1 MAVEP
6 ITTPSAPPALG
17 PYSPAVRA
25 GEWVI
30 VSGQGGFD
38 PATGKLVDGGVEAEA
53 RQTFANITA
62 ILGDCGLTLRDVAK
76 ALVFVADITDFPKV
90 NAVYADAFGDHKPAR
105 STVEAAAL
113 PGGCQ
118 VEIEIW
124 AFSPAPTS
132 SVAAN
137 SLRTD

>member
-1 MAVEP
+1 M
-6 ITTPSAPPALG
+6 
-17 PYSPAVRA
+17 RA

-30 VSGQGGFD
+30 LSGQGGFD
-38 PATGKLVDGGVEAEA
+38 SSTGKLVEGGVEAET

-76 ALVFVADITDFPKV
+76 ALVFVADINDFAKV
-90 NAVYADAFGDHKPAR
+90 NAVYAEAFGDHKPAR
-105 STVEAAAL
+105 STVQAAAL

-124 AFSPAPTS
+124 AHTGA
-132 SVAAN
+132 
-137 SLRTD
+137 